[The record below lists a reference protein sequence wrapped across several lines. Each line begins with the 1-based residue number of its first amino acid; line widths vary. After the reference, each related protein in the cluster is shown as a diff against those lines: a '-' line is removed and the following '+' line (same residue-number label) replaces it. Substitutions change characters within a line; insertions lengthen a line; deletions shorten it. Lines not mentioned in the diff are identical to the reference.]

1 MAPHNFITG
10 GNKYNNVDRVV
21 QFATVS
27 APHDRLE
34 NFGQNYV
41 GGRDVADGERTVSES
56 VQMITKNYNL

>member
-10 GNKYNNVDRVV
+10 GNKYYNVDRVV

-27 APHDRLE
+27 APNDRLE
-34 NFGQNYV
+34 NFGKDYP

-56 VQMITKNYNL
+56 VQIF